1 MSKGYK
7 PGYDKPRDGY
17 VRYTVYLDAELLQK
31 FKDMAA
37 EEGKSMLEAA
47 NEAIGNWVYVE
58 EE

>member
-47 NEAIGNWVYVE
+47 NEAIGNWVNVDNE
-58 EE
+58 

>member
-47 NEAIGNWVYVE
+47 NEAIGNWVYVDNE
-58 EE
+58 

>member
-7 PGYDKPRDGY
+7 PGYDKPREGY
-17 VRYTVYLDAELLQK
+17 VRYTIYLDAELLQK

-37 EEGKSMLEAA
+37 EEGKSMLDAA